1 MRDALKTSSRRLG
14 RRKLI
19 TLKTYW
25 RRRLKDEQMFAVF
38 IVLMSCIFMGE
49 VRAKLDCG
57 AILWIIFIM
66 WSIFTS
72 IQIFSPIHY
81 YHISTTPAPIFLWA
95 YFNTPAILFN
105 SSDSVAVLRLVATLA
120 RINKRKWSIKKKKQS
135 SKTKYNCKRLQLFYS
150 RLPCSVPTIFS

>member
-1 MRDALKTSSRRLG
+1 MS
-14 RRKLI
+14 
-19 TLKTYW
+19 W
-25 RRRLKDEQMFAVF
+25 RHLEDQQMFAVF

-66 WSIFTS
+66 WSKFTS
-72 IQIFSPIHY
+72 IQIFSLIHC

-105 SSDSVAVLRLVATLA
+105 TSDSVGVLWLVATLT
-120 RINKRKWSIKKKKQS
+120 RINKRKWSLKKKKQS
-135 SKTKYNCKRLQLFYS
+135 SKTKCNCKRLQLFYS
-150 RLPCSVPTIFS
+150 RLPCSVQTIFS